1 MQLQAWDDSAA
12 VHFDQQLWA
21 ELTSL
26 RFLAD
31 AYNVLIMGPVGVGK
45 TFLANALGHIA
56 VRRHHSVHTERA
68 DKLFKRLRGARLD
81 GTYEDE
87 MRKLHRVELLIIDDL
102 ALHRLEATETT
113 DFYELIVE
121 RHRKAST
128 IITSNREPPEI
139 LTMMADPL
147 LAQSAMDRLQSAA
160 YELVVEGESYRQRQ
174 KPRPKSRPLRLRRI
188 DRQPPPSVTINTRPA
203 TGNNPVPCSW
213 QTSGPITL
221 AEGLKQVRGTGRANT
236 WPGTSRACPITRTC

>member
-1 MQLQAWDDSAA
+1 MQLHAWDDTAA
-12 VHFDQQLWA
+12 ITFDQQLWA

-31 AYNVLIMGPVGVGK
+31 AYNVLIIGPVGVGK
-45 TFLANALGHIA
+45 TFLANALGHTA
-56 VRRHHSVHTERA
+56 VRRHHSVHHERA

-81 GTYEDE
+81 NSYEDE
-87 MRKLHRVELLIIDDL
+87 MRKLHRVEVVLIIDDL
-102 ALHRLEATETT
+102 ALHRLEATETS

-121 RHRKAST
+121 RHRQAST

-160 YELVVEGESYRQRQ
+160 YELVSNG
-174 KPRPKSRPLRLRRI
+174 
-188 DRQPPPSVTINTRPA
+188 T
-203 TGNNPVPCSW
+203 
-213 QTSGPITL
+213 QTVLT
-221 AEGLKQVRGTGRANT
+221 
-236 WPGTSRACPITRTC
+236 

>member
-1 MQLQAWDDSAA
+1 MQLQAWDDTAA
-12 VHFDQQLWA
+12 VSFDQQLWA

-81 GTYEDE
+81 GSYEDE
-87 MRKLHRVELLIIDDL
+87 MRKLHRVALLIIDDL

-128 IITSNREPPEI
+128 VITSNREPPEI

-174 KPRPKSRPLRLRRI
+174 KPRRENAG
-188 DRQPPPSVTINTRPA
+188 PSDSVGLTGTPTISHHQTRPA
-203 TGNNPVPCSW
+203 TGRRTGPMLMANHVVPSPW
-213 QTSGPITL
+213 QATT
-221 AEGLKQVRGTGRANT
+221 VTR
-236 WPGTSRACPITRTC
+236 SRFG